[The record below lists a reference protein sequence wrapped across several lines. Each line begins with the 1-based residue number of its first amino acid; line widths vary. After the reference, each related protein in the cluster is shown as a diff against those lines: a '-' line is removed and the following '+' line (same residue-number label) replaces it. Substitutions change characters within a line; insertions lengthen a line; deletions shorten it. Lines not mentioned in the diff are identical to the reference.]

1 MLNNIFIS
9 EVRVKILKLLLL
21 NPKRSYHVRGIV
33 RAVGAEINAVRREL
47 ENLFNINLI
56 TRRQSSNRIYYQ
68 TNTDHPFYSDLLSL
82 VAKEA
87 GVGAVVL
94 EKQNQLGD
102 IEFVAL
108 SLEFLRGRKS
118 TALDVDLF
126 FVGDINMKELENAI
140 SDEEKKSE
148 KEINFSVMSS
158 EEFRNRKRTNDQFVM
173 RFLTQGRT
181 MLIGDDKE
189 FCSIV

>member
-1 MLNNIFIS
+1 MLNSILIS

-21 NPKRSYHVRGIV
+21 NPKRSYHVRAIV
-33 RAVGAEINAVRREL
+33 RAVEAEINAVRREL

-68 TNTDHPFYSDLLSL
+68 TNTGHPFYSDLLSL
-82 VAKEA
+82 VAKEG

-94 EKQNQLGD
+94 KKQNQLGD
-102 IEFVAL
+102 IKFVAL

-118 TALDVDLF
+118 TALDVDVF
-126 FVGDINMKELENAI
+126 FVGDINMKELEDAI

>member
-1 MLNNIFIS
+1 MLNNIFVS

-21 NPKRSYHVRGIV
+21 NPKGSYHVRAIV

-47 ENLFNINLI
+47 ENLFNINLV

-68 TNTDHPFYSDLLSL
+68 VNTSHPFYSDLLSL
-82 VAKEA
+82 VAKEK
-87 GVGAVVL
+87 GVGAMVL
-94 EKQNQLGD
+94 KKQNQLGD
-102 IEFVAL
+102 MIFVAL

-118 TALDVDLF
+118 TALDVDIF
-126 FVGDINMKELENAI
+126 FVGDINMKELEDAI
-140 SDEEKKSE
+140 HEQEKKSE
-148 KEINFSVMSS
+148 KEINFSVMTI
-158 EEFRNRKRTNDQFVM
+158 EEFRNRKRMNDQFVM